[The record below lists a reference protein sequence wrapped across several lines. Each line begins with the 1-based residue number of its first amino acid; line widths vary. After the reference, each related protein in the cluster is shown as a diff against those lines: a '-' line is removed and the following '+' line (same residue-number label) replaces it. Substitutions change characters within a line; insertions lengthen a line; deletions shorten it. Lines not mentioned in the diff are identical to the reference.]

1 MYTAAEVIREVSW
14 LPQLD
19 LYQERKTFWDSV
31 AREHKDKIQDFI
43 DCLSKKYS
51 ELYSDCKGKHAYT
64 DLQVRWHEYLR
75 SVASSVE
82 HGRSKRSGWSGF
94 GRTTFIH

>member
-1 MYTAAEVIREVSW
+1 MPKSKKSKLKRHRRSVVKELSKKLEVVSITAAEVIREVSR

-31 AREHKDKIQDFI
+31 AREHKNKIQDFI

-51 ELYSDCKGKHAYT
+51 A
-64 DLQVRWHEYLR
+64 LQ
-75 SVASSVE
+75 
-82 HGRSKRSGWSGF
+82 
-94 GRTTFIH
+94 